1 MSRNNERKAL
11 REAGEQGA
19 GGRFESELPVRK
31 RKAPRVKRETGMS
44 ALGGAVT
51 IARVSEQRMADVV
64 GVDAELVAAARE
76 RFAACERFE
85 VEKDGVVGL
94 AMS

>member
-1 MSRNNERKAL
+1 
-11 REAGEQGA
+11 
-19 GGRFESELPVRK
+19 
-31 RKAPRVKRETGMS
+31 MS